1 MELKMRHENVFVGL
15 DIGTTKT
22 CATVVRKN
30 ENHELELIGVG
41 VAPSTGIRKGVVIN
55 IEATVNSIKEAVSN
69 AERMAGVSIRNVTVG
84 IAGGHIKSFNSK
96 GIIAVKN
103 REVSEKDIERVIESA
118 SAVDIPIG
126 SEVLHVIPQQYTL
139 DGQTDIRNPR
149 GMSGVRLE
157 VDVHIITGAVSS
169 AQNIIKSCE
178 RAGLVV
184 DDIVL
189 EQLASA
195 EAVLSEDEK
204 ELGVCLID
212 GGGGTTDMIILKKG
226 TVYHTAVLQLGGQS
240 CTSDLSIGINVP
252 ENEAEKI
259 KKQYGCV
266 WMPFVSEDETIEVPS
281 VGGRPPRKISRS
293 VLAQILHARCEEI
306 LQMFLGELYKKK
318 FYDMIG
324 AGIVFTGGMSNIEG
338 LEELAYSIFSL
349 PIRIAKPDKI
359 KLGLV
364 DTISDPMYSTSV
376 GLALIAAKKGHPK
389 VVMTKGSDE
398 TKMNK
403 ILEKMKS
410 MIKEFF

>member
-1 MELKMRHENVFVGL
+1 MKPENIYVGL

-22 CATVVRKN
+22 CATVVRKTDN
-30 ENHELELIGVG
+30 DEIELIGVG
-41 VAPSTGIRKGVVIN
+41 LAPSTGIRKGVVIN
-55 IEATVNSIKEAVSN
+55 IDATVKSIKEAVSN

-84 IAGGHIKSFNSK
+84 IAGGHIKSLNSK

-103 REVSEKDIERVIESA
+103 REVTQKDVDRVIESA

-126 SEVLHVIPQQYTL
+126 SEVLHVLPQQYTL
-139 DGQTDIRNPR
+139 DGQTDIRNPI
-149 GMSGVRLE
+149 GMTGVRLE

-195 EAVLSEDEK
+195 EAVLSDSEK

-212 GGGGTTDMIILKKG
+212 GGGGTTDLIIFKKG

-240 CTSDLSIGINVP
+240 CTSDLAIGINAP
-252 ENEAEKI
+252 ESDAEKI
-259 KKQYGCV
+259 KKDYGCV
-266 WMPFVSEDETIEVPS
+266 WPPFVSEDEVIEVPS
-281 VGGRPPRKISRS
+281 VGGRPPRKVSKS
-293 VLAQILHARCEEI
+293 VVTQILHARCEEI

-318 FYDMIG
+318 FYDMVR
-324 AGIVFTGGMSNIEG
+324 AGIVFTGGMSNIYG
-338 LEELAYSIFSL
+338 LEELAHSIFNL
-349 PIRIAKPDKI
+349 PVRIAKPDKI
-359 KLGLV
+359 KTGLV
-364 DTISDPMYSTSV
+364 DTINDPMYSTSV

-389 VVMTKGSDE
+389 VPGFKGTDE
-398 TKMNK
+398 KQIGK
-403 ILEKMKS
+403 IFDTMKS
-410 MIKEFF
+410 WIKEFF

>member
-1 MELKMRHENVFVGL
+1 MNRENVFVGL

-30 ENHELELIGVG
+30 DNGDVELIGVG

-55 IEATVNSIKEAVSN
+55 IEATVNSIKEAVAN

-103 REVSEKDIERVIESA
+103 REVTEKDIERVIESA

-139 DGQTDIRNPR
+139 DGQTDIRNPK

-169 AQNIIKSCE
+169 AQNILKSCE

-226 TVYHTAVLQLGGQS
+226 TVYHTAVLQLGGQN
-240 CTSDLSIGINVP
+240 CTSDLAIGINAP
-252 ENEAEKI
+252 ETEAEKI
-259 KKQYGCV
+259 KKAYGCV

-293 VLAQILHARCEEI
+293 VLTQILHARCEEI

-338 LEELAYSIFSL
+338 LEELAYSIFNL

-359 KLGLV
+359 KHGLV
-364 DTISDPMYSTSV
+364 DTISDPMFSTSV

-389 VVMTKGSDE
+389 IAMSKGTDE
-398 TKMNK
+398 TKLNK

>member
-1 MELKMRHENVFVGL
+1 
-15 DIGTTKT
+15 D
-22 CATVVRKN
+22 
-30 ENHELELIGVG
+30 
-41 VAPSTGIRKGVVIN
+41 
-55 IEATVNSIKEAVSN
+55 AVSN

-103 REVSEKDIERVIESA
+103 REVGQKDIDRVIESA

-126 SEVLHVIPQQYTL
+126 SEVLHVLPQQYTL
-139 DGQTDIRNPR
+139 DGQSDIRNPI
-149 GMSGVRLE
+149 GMTGVRLE

-212 GGGGTTDMIILKKG
+212 GGGGTTDLVVFKKG

-240 CTSDLSIGINVP
+240 CTSDLAIGINAP
-252 ENEAEKI
+252 ESEAEKL
-259 KKQYGCV
+259 KKEYGSV
-266 WMPFVSEDETIEVPS
+266 WLPFVGDDEVIEVPS
-281 VGGRPPRKISRS
+281 VGGRPPRKVSRA
-293 VLAQILHARCEEI
+293 VMTQILHARCEEI
-306 LQMFLGELYKKK
+306 LQMFSGELYKKR
-318 FYDMIG
+318 FYDIIG
-324 AGIVFTGGMSNIEG
+324 AGVVLTGGLSNIEG
-338 LEELAYSIFSL
+338 LEELAYSIFNM
-349 PIRIAKPDKI
+349 PVRIAKPDKI
-359 KLGLV
+359 KMGLV
-364 DTISDPMYSTSV
+364 DTINDPMFSTGV

-389 VVMTKGSDE
+389 GAVFKGTDE
-398 TKMNK
+398 KQVGK
-403 ILEKMKS
+403 IFETMKS
-410 MIKEFF
+410 WIKEFF

>member
-1 MELKMRHENVFVGL
+1 MRSDNIYVGL

-22 CATVVRKN
+22 CVTVVRKT
-30 ENHELELIGVG
+30 ENNDIEIIGIG
-41 VAPSTGIRKGVVIN
+41 LAPSTGIRKGVVIN
-55 IEATVNSIKEAVSN
+55 IDATVNSIREAVSN

-103 REVSEKDIERVIESA
+103 REVSQKDIDRVIESA

-126 SEVLHVIPQQYTL
+126 SEVLHVLPQQYTL
-139 DGQTDIRNPR
+139 DGQSDIRNPI
-149 GMSGVRLE
+149 GMTGVRLE

-212 GGGGTTDMIILKKG
+212 GGGGTTDLVVFKKG

-240 CTSDLSIGINVP
+240 CTSDLAIGINAP
-252 ENEAEKI
+252 ESEAEKL
-259 KKQYGCV
+259 KKEYGSV
-266 WMPFVSEDETIEVPS
+266 WLPFVGDDEVIEVPS
-281 VGGRPPRKISRS
+281 VGGRPPRKVSRA
-293 VLAQILHARCEEI
+293 VIAQILHARCEEI
-306 LQMFLGELYKKK
+306 LQMFSGELYKKR

-324 AGIVFTGGMSNIEG
+324 AGIVLTGGLSNIEG
-338 LEELAYSIFSL
+338 LEELAYSIFNM
-349 PIRIAKPDKI
+349 PVRIAKPDKI
-359 KLGLV
+359 KMGLV
-364 DTISDPMYSTSV
+364 DTINDPMFSTGV

-389 VVMTKGSDE
+389 GSSFKGTDE
-398 TKMNK
+398 KQVGK
-403 ILEKMKS
+403 IFETMKS
-410 MIKEFF
+410 WIKEFF